1 MTDHPVEARSVS
13 YDIDDRGVASVL
25 IDRPGKL
32 NAMTLEMVGQ
42 LAAVLARIRA
52 SSARVVVLRTAGDRA
67 FSVGAD
73 IGQFSAFSA
82 EDMWRHWI
90 AEGHRVFRELTE
102 LHQPTIAVIDGVA
115 VGGGLELALA
125 CDFRI
130 ASSAASFGLPENGI
144 GTIPGWGGT
153 ARLTA
158 LVGYAHACEMVLAR
172 RRITAT
178 TAHEWGLI
186 TSSHSAETLDAAVA
200 DIVEDLLGGATLAQQ
215 TSKQLLRLA
224 AQGADSAVLEAL
236 ASGFTA
242 TTPDFTEGVT
252 AFLEKRTP
260 QFSLPTPSS
269 PEA

>member
-1 MTDHPVEARSVS
+1 MTESDVRDGTVS
-13 YDIDDRGVASVL
+13 CEVDGRGVATVL
-25 IDRPGKL
+25 IDRPSKL
-32 NAMTLEMVGQ
+32 NAITFEMVGE
-42 LAAVLARIRA
+42 LAAILARLRD
-52 SSARVVVLRTAGDRA
+52 SPARVVVIRTAGNRA

-73 IGQFSAFSA
+73 IGQFSTYAA

-90 AEGHRVFRELTE
+90 AEGHRVFRELSE
-102 LHQPTIAVIDGVA
+102 LHQPTVAVIDGIA

-130 ASSAASFGLPENGI
+130 ASDDARFGLPENGI

-158 LVGYAHACEMVLAR
+158 LVGYAHACELVLAR
-172 RRITAT
+172 RRIDAR
-178 TAHEWGLI
+178 TAHEWGLV
-186 TSSHSAETLDAAVA
+186 TSSHPTVSLDTAVA
-200 DIVEDLLGGATLAQQ
+200 EITDDLLGGAALAQQ

-224 AQGADSAVLEAL
+224 ANGADAAVLEAL

-242 TTPDFTEGVT
+242 NAPDFREGVT

-260 QFSLPTPSS
+260 QFSHPTSS
-269 PEA
+269 PSEA